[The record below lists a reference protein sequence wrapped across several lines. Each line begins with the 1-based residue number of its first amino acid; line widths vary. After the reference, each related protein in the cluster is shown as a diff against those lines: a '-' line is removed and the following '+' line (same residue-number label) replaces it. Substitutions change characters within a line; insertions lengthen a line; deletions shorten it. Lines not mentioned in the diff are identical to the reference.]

1 MDMTEAL
8 SDECPA
14 KSLHIEDDYHPRRME
29 EASTSG
35 SLPELYRQLSYS
47 SSTSTSDEVNVR
59 AEVDAFVQKA
69 AGAEQWKPE
78 SFEFVQPLQSAA
90 RNQGHVELMKRLDSG
105 DFVAVKRMPI
115 SWTANGHKEFL
126 RDHHVETEM
135 PWMDIGLVSFLHC
148 KGVDWICEPLGVFQ
162 DHRETFVVSA
172 LANKGDLFDWS
183 QTGPAPGL
191 EREDFSLPVVS
202 QMFAAIQYL
211 HNMSIAHCDISLEN
225 ILLAQNEEG
234 PLQVKVIDF
243 GMAVVGTNEI
253 VGTRG
258 KPSYQAPEMHTPG
271 AKFDPFLADCFS
283 LGVAVFGIVVQDY
296 PWLSTRPKAC
306 KFFEFMRMY
315 GPRDYLM
322 MRKSRR
328 NAERPSLG
336 SLCSEALLELLE
348 ALLAVNPSNRAQV
361 DGQRWR
367 WLEH

>member
-1 MDMTEAL
+1 MAEAL

-14 KSLHIEDDYHPRRME
+14 KPLQARHYHARME
-29 EASTSG
+29 EAPTSD
-35 SLPELYRQLSYS
+35 SLPELSRQISYS
-47 SSTSTSDEVNVR
+47 SSTSASDEVNLR
-59 AEVDAFVQKA
+59 AELDAFVQKA
-69 AGAEQWKPE
+69 AFAAPWKPK
-78 SFEFVQPLQSAA
+78 SFELVQTLQRAA
-90 RNQGHVELMKRLDSG
+90 RNQGHVELMKSLDSG

-126 RDHHVETEM
+126 RDHHNETEM
-135 PWMDIGLVSFLHC
+135 PWMDIGLVSFLHS

-162 DHRETFVVSA
+162 DQRETFVVSA

-191 EREDFSLPVVS
+191 EREHFSLPIVS
-202 QMFAAIQYL
+202 QIFAAIQYL
-211 HNMSIAHCDISLEN
+211 HSMSIAHCDISLEN

-243 GMAVVGTNEI
+243 GMAVVGTNEL
-253 VGTRG
+253 VGPRG

-271 AKFDPFLADCFS
+271 GKFDPFLADSFA
-283 LGVAVFGIVVQDY
+283 LGVVVFGIVAQDY
-296 PWLSTRPKAC
+296 PWMSTRPRAC
-306 KFFEFMRMY
+306 KFFEFMRTY

-336 SLCSEALLELLE
+336 DLCSEALLELLE

-367 WLEH
+367 WLEY